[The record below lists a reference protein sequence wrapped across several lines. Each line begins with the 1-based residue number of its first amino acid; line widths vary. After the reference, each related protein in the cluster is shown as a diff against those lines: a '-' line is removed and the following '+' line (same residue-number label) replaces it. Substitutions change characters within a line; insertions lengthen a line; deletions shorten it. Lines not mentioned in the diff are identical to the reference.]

1 MLLSVTVG
9 CFRCAVEC
17 EQPGAACPVQLRE
30 VPAWEQG
37 CAMCQ
42 LPWLVHSVMREGSL
56 SKLSQD
62 PLTTISSCSAQE
74 HSSAFPYSPNS
85 TQWFQGTE
93 LRLCSVWPRKAKSST
108 ESLSSLF
115 TICSG
120 LEPKAAGLVLENPNR
135 FPLHCVYL
143 KRNKDV

>member
-1 MLLSVTVG
+1 MLWIVSSLVLPAQCSSGRCQPGSRDVPAALAGALSDEGREPEQAQPGPTHHHIPSPPSALALPKSTVLLS
-9 CFRCAVEC
+9 
-17 EQPGAACPVQLRE
+17 PN
-30 VPAWEQG
+30 
-37 CAMCQ
+37 
-42 LPWLVHSVMREGSL
+42 
-56 SKLSQD
+56 
-62 PLTTISSCSAQE
+62 
-74 HSSAFPYSPNS
+74 SPNS
-85 TQWFQGTE
+85 TQWFQGAE

-143 KRNKDV
+143 KRNKDK